1 MLKATQERL
10 NSCIYR
16 VNVVHQRLLPKKH
29 RFEYGLFMFMLDLDE
44 AEQINQCLKLAK
56 INRRALY
63 HFDNEDHFALTPVST
78 REKLAAYLA
87 SKGIG
92 GDFGRVL
99 LLTNF
104 RFLGYVF
111 NPVSI
116 YFVHDK
122 SGEPLLAVA
131 EVGNTFLERKP
142 FLLPLVKDE
151 QTGKST
157 FKLTA
162 PKQFYVSPFSRVDDT
177 FEFIC
182 NSPTDS
188 LEIHINT
195 RAGVPQAIGSQ
206 SGPDAPS
213 APPGPTTLVSSL
225 RGRRIEL
232 SDSNIIRCTLRYPF
246 VTLGV
251 IGLIH
256 AHALLLWLKRLP
268 FFLKE
273 ENLESQRELINP
285 HSSLKNLE
293 RENEILSVHAYK
305 GAAR

>member
-1 MLKATQERL
+1 MLNEAPGRL

-16 VNVVHQRLLPKKH
+16 VSVVHQRLFPKKH
-29 RFEYGLFMFMLDLDE
+29 RFEYELFMFMLDLDE
-44 AEQINQCLKLAK
+44 SDKINQRLKFAK
-56 INRRALY
+56 INKRSLY
-63 HFDNEDHFALTPVST
+63 QFDDEDHFALTPVAT
-78 REKLAAYLA
+78 REKLAGFL
-87 SKGIG
+87 SSQGITQEI
-92 GDFGRVL
+92 GRVL
-99 LLTNF
+99 LVTNF

-142 FLLPLVKDE
+142 FLLPQIKDA
-151 QTGKST
+151 QTGKSK
-157 FKLTA
+157 FKLVA

-182 NSPTDS
+182 KSPGDS

-195 RAGVPQAIGSQ
+195 RAGAQTETEYDSRR
-206 SGPDAPS
+206 AP
-213 APPGPTTLVSSL
+213 AGETTLVSTL
-225 RGRRIEL
+225 RGNRIEL
-232 SDSNIIRCTLRYPF
+232 TDNNILRCTLRYPF

-256 AHALLLWLKRLP
+256 AHAFLLWLKKVP
-268 FFLKE
+268 FFMKE
-273 ENLESQRELINP
+273 ENAHKQTDLINP
-285 HSSLKNLE
+285 HSSLKNFE
-293 RENEILSVHAYK
+293 KENEILSVQAYK
-305 GAAR
+305 GAAQ